1 MIDIAIF
8 GNPSQRTDSPA
19 LLRFLR
25 ALAARHDRIRLYAEP
40 AFRKSVIS
48 AAPDLGPMLHFLTLG
63 HSGGQAPTRFRLA
76 LSIGGDGTF
85 LTTARAVGP
94 HGIPIMGINSGHL
107 GNLSAIEIEKAHD
120 LVSDIVEGSYTV
132 SPRTAIE
139 VTAPGR
145 RLPRASIALNEV
157 AILRQDTASMITV
170 HCALSGCPYV
180 DYSGDG
186 LIVSTPTGSTAYNLS
201 AGGPLLDP
209 AAPVW
214 AITPVAPHSLSMRPL
229 VVSDRNELSI
239 NVSGRSS
246 SYLLSVDGAAIHIP
260 VDSHI
265 TLKKAPYQIFVA
277 MRHDY
282 NFIDTLRQK
291 LGWGI

>member
-8 GNPSQRTDSPA
+8 GNTSQRTDAPA
-19 LLRFLR
+19 LLSFLR
-25 ALAARHDRIRLYAEP
+25 ALAMRHDRLRLYVEP
-40 AFRKSVIS
+40 AFRKALIMS
-48 AAPDLGPMLHFLTLG
+48 APDLGPRLHYLNLINAGSNSTERI
-63 HSGGQAPTRFRLA
+63 HLA

-94 HGIPIMGINSGHL
+94 FGIPIMGINSGHL
-107 GNLSAIEIEKAHD
+107 GYLAAAEIEQAHAI
-120 LVSDIVEGSYTV
+120 VSDIVDGNYTV
-132 SPRTAIE
+132 STRTAIE
-139 VTAPGR
+139 VTADGR
-145 RLPRASIALNEV
+145 RMPRASVALNEV

-170 HCALSGCPYV
+170 HCRITGSPAV
-180 DYSGDG
+180 NYSGDG
-186 LIVSTPTGSTAYNLS
+186 LVVSTPTGSTAYNLS

-209 AAPVW
+209 SAPVW

-229 VVSDRNELSI
+229 VVSNRNELAV

-246 SYLLSVDGAAIHIP
+246 SYLLSIDGSAIHVP
-260 VDSHI
+260 VDCS
-265 TLKKAPYQIFVA
+265 LMLRKAPYDIYVA

-291 LGWGI
+291 LGWGL

>member
-1 MIDIAIF
+1 M
-8 GNPSQRTDSPA
+8 
-19 LLRFLR
+19 
-25 ALAARHDRIRLYAEP
+25 
-40 AFRKSVIS
+40 
-48 AAPDLGPMLHFLTLG
+48 
-63 HSGGQAPTRFRLA
+63 
-76 LSIGGDGTF
+76 
-85 LTTARAVGP
+85 
-94 HGIPIMGINSGHL
+94 
-107 GNLSAIEIEKAHD
+107 
-120 LVSDIVEGSYTV
+120 
-132 SPRTAIE
+132 
-139 VTAPGR
+139 
-145 RLPRASIALNEV
+145 
-157 AILRQDTASMITV
+157 
-170 HCALSGCPYV
+170 

-209 AAPVW
+209 EAPVW

-229 VVSDRNELSI
+229 VVSDRNELAI

-260 VDSHI
+260 ADSHI

>member
-1 MIDIAIF
+1 MRIAIYGSRHQDAYLDILRDF
-8 GNPSQRTDSPA
+8 
-19 LLRFLR
+19 LLQ
-25 ALAARHDRIRLYAEP
+25 LARENAEVVMHPKLYNYLIRCIPGAM
-40 AFRKSVIS
+40 ASVRRVMEQLDCNV
-48 AAPDLGPMLHFLTLG
+48 DLV
-63 HSGGQAPTRFRLA
+63 

-107 GNLSAIEIEKAHD
+107 GYLSAIEIEKAHD